1 MGEGGRKT
9 SLVAP
14 GEDRVT
20 ALVGEINSEPCF
32 LSLLSVTPLTK
43 ATGSGDGLS
52 GVFRCSLFFS
62 FFFFSG
68 NTTTLE
74 LNQNKMAAGGFLCE
88 DAHGV
93 SCCLFSNGYTNGTAL
108 HWSHDCTA
116 VLRGL
121 AGCPPHPPLAAG
133 GAGASPSVHWT
144 WSGSFSK
151 SKQLEDQELPV
162 TFQSCWIYNNT
173 AIPQKPQHRV
183 PGDKASA
190 AVLFSKA
197 PGRRGRRN

>member
-43 ATGSGDGLS
+43 ATGSEDGLS
-52 GVFRCSLFFS
+52 GVFRCSFF

-68 NTTTLE
+68 NTTILE

-88 DAHGV
+88 DAHDV
-93 SCCLFSNGYTNGTAL
+93 SCCLFSLHSDFYSNGTAL
-108 HWSHDCTA
+108 HWSHDSAAMLRAWMDA
-116 VLRGL
+116 VRTRRSLRAGL
-121 AGCPPHPPLAAG
+121 EPHPAFAG
-133 GAGASPSVHWT
+133 PEVG
-144 WSGSFSK
+144 
-151 SKQLEDQELPV
+151 L
-162 TFQSCWIYNNT
+162 FQNKNN
-173 AIPQKPQHRV
+173 
-183 PGDKASA
+183 
-190 AVLFSKA
+190 
-197 PGRRGRRN
+197 

>member
-1 MGEGGRKT
+1 MGEGGRQT

-52 GVFRCSLFFS
+52 GVFRCGR

-68 NTTTLE
+68 NTTILE

-88 DAHGV
+88 DAYDV
-93 SCCLFSNGYTNGTAL
+93 SCCLFSIHLNRYSNGTAL

-116 VLRGL
+116 MLRAWMDALRTHRSLRVGL
-121 AGCPPHPPLAAG
+121 EPHPAFSGREAG
-133 GAGASPSVHWT
+133 
-144 WSGSFSK
+144 
-151 SKQLEDQELPV
+151 L
-162 TFQSCWIYNNT
+162 FQNKNN
-173 AIPQKPQHRV
+173 
-183 PGDKASA
+183 
-190 AVLFSKA
+190 
-197 PGRRGRRN
+197 